1 MGKFYKTLSPVS
13 FDWSIFVYRYDIK
26 IYFKGLN
33 FLLPIFD
40 TIRYVQSLKEIAIEI
55 PSQTAISKGSKKVF
69 YILLLNFSLDNV
81 TLSIDGVLYLK
92 VFDPY
97 LVSSENSLIEILN
110 STSIRLVMVLKMQ
123 NLL

>member
-1 MGKFYKTLSPVS
+1 M
-13 FDWSIFVYRYDIK
+13 FDFSDNVNF
-26 IYFKGLN
+26 YFKGLN

-55 PSQTAISKGSKKVF
+55 PSQTAISK
-69 YILLLNFSLDNV
+69 DNV

-97 LVSSENSLIEILN
+97 LVSSSNNFNE
-110 STSIRLVMVLKMQ
+110 RLRKIFT
-123 NLL
+123 

>member
-1 MGKFYKTLSPVS
+1 VFFFIVMIWKF
-13 FDWSIFVYRYDIK
+13 F
-26 IYFKGLN
+26 FKGLN

-55 PSQTAISKGSKKVF
+55 PSQTAISKGITKVF